1 MRPAKV
7 NWARHAFLHLVARPL
22 AAVFT
27 GADVI
32 GREHLPK
39 AGPAI
44 IAANHNS
51 HVDTLLLLTIFPARL
66 IGRLRPVAAA
76 DYFLR
81 GPVIGWFSRT
91 LVGIVPI
98 SRQGSAHTGG
108 MREGGGRE
116 DVLAPA
122 REALAAGD
130 IVIIFPEGTRGAAT
144 DELGPMK
151 AGVARLAA
159 AFPGAP
165 VIPVWIE
172 GAGRVLPKGAFLPAP
187 LNCTVLV
194 GEAARWCGDRD
205 RFLETLRASLEA
217 LRKNAPPQRWL
228 EDQPPDPHL
237 TSGAARASA
246 PPPPPSPDS

>member
-1 MRPAKV
+1 MNV
-7 NWARHAFLHLVARPL
+7 ARLTFLQLVARPL
-22 AAVFT
+22 AAFFT

-66 IGRLRPVAAA
+66 VGRLRPVAAA

-81 GPVIGWFSRT
+81 GPLIGWFSRT
-91 LVGIVPI
+91 LIGIVPVA
-98 SRQGSAHTGG
+98 RLA
-108 MREGGGRE
+108 GGRE

-122 REALAAGD
+122 RAALAAGD
-130 IVIIFPEGTRGAAT
+130 IVIIFPEGTRGAGT

-159 AFPGAP
+159 AFPDAP
-165 VIPVWIE
+165 VTPIWIE
-172 GAGRVLPKGAFLPAP
+172 GAGRVLPKGALLPAP
-187 LNCTVLV
+187 MNCTVLV
-194 GEAARWCGDRD
+194 GEATRWSGDRE
-205 RFLETLRASLEA
+205 RFMEVLRASLET
-217 LRKNAPPQRWL
+217 LRKSAPPQRWL
-228 EDQPPDPHL
+228 SDPEPDPPQ
-237 TSGAARASA
+237 TIDAAAASA
-246 PPPPPSPDS
+246 PPPPPSAHS